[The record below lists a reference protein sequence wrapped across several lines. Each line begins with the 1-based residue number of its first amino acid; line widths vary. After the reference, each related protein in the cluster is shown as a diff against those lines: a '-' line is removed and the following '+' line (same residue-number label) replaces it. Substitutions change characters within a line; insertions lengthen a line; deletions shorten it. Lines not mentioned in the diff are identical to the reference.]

1 MTLPP
6 QRPVA
11 AGGPAVVAGLPGYL
25 ALHAGRAL
33 EAVTRTDGDLSVELV
48 HDART
53 SLRRLRATLRTLP
66 DLVEDEEAVE
76 ASLQH
81 LALRLGTVRDA
92 DVLEELFAEALDRLA
107 ADGAASAGFGM
118 ARALLRTTLARLRRR
133 AVDACLREAEEP
145 TWTEGVAV
153 LRGFVE
159 EPPEA
164 PVVEAEAVLG
174 AAERR
179 TVERLRAADGEVAA
193 LHAARKAAKRWR
205 YAAELLEDVPT
216 AATHLERAQH
226 LQELLGQVQDLEI
239 ALELLVQLRG
249 RAGGAQ
255 RALEVLGRTL
265 RARQRDAI
273 GTALTAGALAPIGAD
288 PDADPDLAAA
298 EGDLSPRSSAAP
310 DASPAPGPGAP

>member
-1 MTLPP
+1 M
-6 QRPVA
+6 
-11 AGGPAVVAGLPGYL
+11 VAGLPGYM

-66 DLVEDEEAVE
+66 ALVEDAEAVE

-81 LALRLGTVRDA
+81 LALLLGTVRDA

-107 ADGAASAGFGM
+107 ADGAASACFGM

-133 AVDACLREAEEP
+133 AVDACLREAAGP
-145 TWTEGVAV
+145 TWAEGVAV

-159 EPPEA
+159 APPEA
-164 PVVEAEAVLG
+164 PIVEAEDVLE

-179 TVERLRAADGEVAA
+179 AIERLRAADGEVSL

-205 YAAELLEDVPT
+205 YAAEVLEDAPT
-216 AATHLERAQH
+216 AAAHLERAQR
-226 LQELLGQVQDLEI
+226 LQELLGEVQDLAI
-239 ALELLVQLRG
+239 ALELLAQLRG
-249 RAGGAQ
+249 RAGDAR
-255 RALEVLGRTL
+255 RALDVLHDVLGT
-265 RARQRDAI
+265 RQREAIDA
-273 GTALTAGALAPIGAD
+273 ALAAG
-288 PDADPDLAAA
+288 DLPPLRTDGEGAAA
-298 EGDLSPRSSAAP
+298 EEVSPRSSGAP
-310 DASPAPGPGAP
+310 DAFPAPGPGAT